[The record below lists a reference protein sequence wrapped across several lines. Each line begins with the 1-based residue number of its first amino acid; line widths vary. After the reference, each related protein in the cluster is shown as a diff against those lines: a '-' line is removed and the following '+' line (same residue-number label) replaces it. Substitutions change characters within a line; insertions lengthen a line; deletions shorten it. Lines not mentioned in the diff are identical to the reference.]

1 MKTYIVTLTAVLFTS
16 SLFAETWKIKSQEG
30 WKRNIQSS
38 KGIIIEGGLVS
49 PKEKTGHF
57 KTKLK
62 KFKNKKAI
70 QSMILDQSPIW
81 QNWKEIPRVGPSN
94 MGDAPVFLVKGP
106 KDYWMFG
113 RYKPV
118 RAKKGQSSGKFRPQ
132 DAKLE
137 GYDIPLKTTPD
148 ENQFNAPGGLEKGLG
163 GYHAWQSRDMK
174 TWVHHGSVTP
184 EFARWTTTAEQVGGE
199 TYIYYDFPNDQDPH
213 LFIDNDLTDGKPG
226 KNMGI
231 AFADPSDGS
240 DCAVIRGLDG
250 KFHIIYEDW
259 SPINAGKHSWDSPLA
274 GHAVS
279 PNGLHPFEIK
289 KPAVDHRTKP
299 TGKMAQY
306 NHPHWTKEDPKRF
319 PTNVVKHE
327 IHEPEQDAY
336 GDWAAISVGGQYYL
350 FCDFHPAHE
359 KIRIAW
365 FTSSSVNEPFE
376 FCGEIGS
383 GHPDPDIGFAE
394 GKFYMVTQTGH
405 DYLSPGPWVEKV
417 EVRVGVDVSNNGKI
431 DHWTSWKEVKESYDY
446 IPGFSKQIKVTPA
459 LAALDDLPAG
469 YGFQVE
475 MKLTDKTDNL
485 SKPLIKGLELSFK

>member
-1 MKTYIVTLTAVLFTS
+1 MKTYIVTLTALLFTS
-16 SLFAETWKIKSQEG
+16 SLFAETWKISSQEG
-30 WKRNIQSS
+30 WKKNIHSS
-38 KGIIIEGGLVS
+38 KGIIIEDGLVS
-49 PKEKTGHF
+49 PEEKTGHF

-62 KFKNKKAI
+62 KFKNKKSI

-81 QNWKEIPRVGPSN
+81 QNWKEVPGVGPSN

-118 RAKKGQSSGKFRPQ
+118 RAKKGKNSAKFTPQ
-132 DAKLE
+132 DAKLK
-137 GYDIPLKTTPD
+137 GYDMPLKTTPD

-174 TWVHHGSVTP
+174 TWIHHGPVTP
-184 EFARWTTTAEQVGGE
+184 EFARWTTTAEQVGGA

-213 LFIDNDLTDGKPG
+213 LFIDEDLTDGKPG
-226 KNMGI
+226 KNMGL

-274 GHAVS
+274 GHSVS

-289 KPAVDHRTKP
+289 KPAIDHRTKP
-299 TGKMAQY
+299 TGKMAKY
-306 NHPHWTKEDPKRF
+306 KHPHWTKEDPKRF
-319 PTNVVKHE
+319 PTNDVKYE

-359 KIRIAW
+359 QIRIAW
-365 FTSSSVNEPFE
+365 FTSSSINKTFE
-376 FCGEIGS
+376 FCGEIGR

-394 GKFYMVTQTGH
+394 GKFYMVTQTNH
-405 DYLSPGPWVEKV
+405 DYVSPGPWVEKV
-417 EVRVGVDVSNNGKI
+417 EARVGVDTNNNGEI
-431 DHWTSWKEVKESYDY
+431 DQWTSWKELKESYDY
-446 IPGFSKQIKVTPA
+446 IPGFSKQIKKTPA
-459 LAALDDLPAG
+459 QLDLAGLPAG
-469 YGFQVE
+469 FGFLVE
-475 MKLTDKTDNL
+475 MKITDETDNQ
-485 SKPLIKGLELSFK
+485 SKPLIESLEVTFQ